1 MESIIALGLI
11 AICVSSLLG
20 PRLNVAAPLLL
31 VAVGIIVGFIP
42 GIPMIYIEP
51 EWILAGV
58 LPPLL
63 YSAAASMPVME
74 FRREFAPIA
83 GLSILLVIF
92 SSVLLGV
99 VMYALIPDLSLPWSI
114 ALGAVLSPTD
124 AVAVS
129 IAKGAGVSPRITA
142 ILEGEGLLND
152 ATALVMLRTAI
163 AATAASVSLWEVA
176 GSVAYSVLVAAVI
189 GLIVGKLNLW
199 IRGRFSSPTATTAL
213 SFAVPFVAMVPA
225 EALEASGLVAAVV
238 AGLITGQGAAKHF
251 SPIQRISDSQNW
263 ATVEFVLEGAIFLTM
278 GLQFHTLIEDLPD
291 HSGAVL
297 LSAGGIALVALV
309 GSIVVRALFVAPL
322 LEWLHR
328 RSVRR
333 QGLKPKLERVQAVL
347 SLDDLDDVI
356 EQMRKTGEVPES
368 ITDEKTRA
376 AIQERYDRLEEYRA
390 SKRRAAEGHLGL
402 PTGHDG
408 ALTAAGGS
416 AAGHDD
422 GLRGSIGG
430 PREEKREA
438 HEVRKREERAA
449 HEIAR
454 RKEREMK
461 RLQRR
466 RRHWFGRIP
475 DREETLTRLRRSLAD
490 IDYFLASPLTWRD
503 GTVVVWAGM
512 RGAITVA
519 AAQTL
524 PLDAPQRSF
533 LILVAFLVA
542 GFSLLIQGGTLRGF
556 VALVKPT
563 PAPSQEAQDEERRAL
578 NDMLDEAAAEFASVL
593 DEDEIG
599 TLGAKLGSVEAK
611 RTALL
616 NARDDGIFDAA
627 LLSHALDVL
636 DAEQI
641 ALELRGFGHVS

>member
-1 MESIIALGLI
+1 MEIIIALGLI

-31 VAVGIIVGFIP
+31 VAVGIAVGFIP

-51 EWILAGV
+51 KWILAGV

-83 GLSILLVIF
+83 GLSVLLVIF

-99 VMYALIPDLSLPWSI
+99 LMYVLIPDLELSWAI

-163 AATAASVSLWEVA
+163 AATAASVSLWQVA

-189 GLIVGKLNLW
+189 GVIVGKSNLW
-199 IRGRFSSPTATTAL
+199 VRGRFSSPTATTAL

-225 EALEASGLVAAVV
+225 EAVEALGLVAAVV

-251 SPIQRISDSQNW
+251 SPMQRISDSQNW
-263 ATVEFVLEGAIFLTM
+263 ATIEFVLEGAIFLTM

-291 HSGAVL
+291 HSESVL
-297 LSAGGIALVALV
+297 LAAGGVALVALI
-309 GSIVVRALFVAPL
+309 GSIVARAIFVAPL
-322 LEWLHR
+322 LGWLHR
-328 RSVRR
+328 RSLRR
-333 QGLKPKLERVQAVL
+333 LDLKPKLERVQAVL
-347 SLDDLDDVI
+347 SIDDLDDVI
-356 EQMRKTGEVPES
+356 EQMHKTGEVPES
-368 ITDEKTRA
+368 ITDEETRA
-376 AIQERYDRLEEYRA
+376 AIQERYDRIQEFRA
-390 SKRRAAEGHLGL
+390 SKREA
-402 PTGHDG
+402 
-408 ALTAAGGS
+408 
-416 AAGHDD
+416 AAGHTSVPED
-422 GLRGSIGG
+422 
-430 PREEKREA
+430 A
-438 HEVRKREERAA
+438 ERV
-449 HEIAR
+449 
-454 RKEREMK
+454 REMK

-466 RRHWFGRIP
+466 RRRFGRIP

-503 GTVVVWAGM
+503 GSVVVWAGM

-563 PAPSQEAQDEERRAL
+563 PAPSQETQEEERRAL
-578 NDMLDEAAAEFASVL
+578 VKMMNEAAAEFTSVL
-593 DEDEIG
+593 DEDERG
-599 TLGAKLGSVEAK
+599 TAGVKLGVVEAK

-627 LLSHALDVL
+627 LLSHALDML

-641 ALELRGFGHVS
+641 ALELRGFGRIR